1 MRLLGR
7 GWRVAY
13 AVMVVVLGLSLAGA
27 ASAQPA
33 GKGKPGGA
41 TCPIDSAQDVQVVLD
56 PGHGGDDPGAVANGI
71 VEAELNLDIAQR
83 VASQLGYATALTRYS
98 NGTTIGN
105 SERGDIANVCGA
117 LVYVSIHFNASSN
130 PEVNYTQTFWG
141 KKRKDLDFA
150 AWMSAAVDNTYGL
163 QSHGAGQFAN
173 GALLSATMPATLI
186 ESAFITNTDEAALLN
201 GPGSGRRDQIA
212 AAIATGIAAW
222 LASQGY

>member
-71 VEAELNLDIAQR
+71 VEAELNLDIARR
-83 VASQLGYATALTRYS
+83 VASQLGYATALTRQ
-98 NGTTIGN
+98 GDTTLGN

-117 LVYVSIHFNASSN
+117 LVYVSIHFNASSIATD
-130 PEVNYTQTFWG
+130 NYTQTFWG

-163 QSHGAGQFAN
+163 RSNGAGQFAN

-186 ESAFITNTDEAALLN
+186 ESAFITNTNEAALLN
-201 GPGSGRRDQIA
+201 DPESGRRDQIA
-212 AAIATGIAAW
+212 AAIATGIADW